1 MSAPVLNSGSL
12 LRRAAP
18 ERSVSVVG
26 SPLGNAHPVTES
38 PDGPVEYAESY
49 ERSDILATWV
59 TVSPDPTRP
68 DSVLSYET

>member
-1 MSAPVLNSGSL
+1 
-12 LRRAAP
+12 
-18 ERSVSVVG
+18 
-26 SPLGNAHPVTES
+26 VTES